1 MNNMTQKFLKTVVL
15 VVVLMTSAQA
25 AATKVLGLHV
35 IDKNYLMV
43 HFRDGEVHYRDDGT
57 GPSAYLGHSFS
68 EGDDTLLVFGERLKA
83 DRAQQAALWRIS
95 SSDDKGFGIVRPQHV
110 WRKSKPMNTDH
121 TLTSELDHWLFLQLP
136 KSMKQGCTYTVTI
149 PKGIGT
155 DETSLSVCFD
165 IWNTR
170 SEAVHVNIIGYVPS
184 EKTHAADLYQW
195 LGDGGQRDYKA
206 FEGRKVFL
214 YDVDRQVKQDVGT
227 VKFWKPAAASEQ
239 EAGKKALI
247 GTDVWNID
255 FQGSVPG
262 RYRLVVEDVGCS
274 MDFDISPN
282 VYFEPYRY
290 SVRGYYYMRLGEP
303 KDPEHVWPIP
313 RQPQFIPDEDPKELT
328 VYKTDL
334 TPWSPEWRALRTDV
348 WDEPHFKKPEASIFW
363 KHRLPGNPVN
373 TVVRGGHSDAFD
385 WDRHLAHVSNI
396 YDMLLPFILSGGRLI
411 DDNLGIRESGNG
423 IPDLID
429 EARNEVDFF
438 LSIRDGEAYSQGVTN
453 PSSDWTVMYQAG
465 CTTMAAWAN
474 AANCAVLGEAFRLQR
489 NDSLQQYYTAEAIKA
504 FRFAEK
510 QENQQL
516 DDMQDVGSIQMRG
529 RDFRQLAAAFLYNL
543 TGEQQ
548 WEDIFAEESMIKT
561 PQSPLFSKGR
571 QGFFGI
577 GVTNQFGA
585 RDVPFC
591 QLWAAAAYLTCPHHR
606 HHATLYDNLRSSIN
620 AQAESYN
627 ISHMTER
634 PSRRSANDSRWQV
647 SQNLQLVMLAH
658 YMADNDA
665 RKHELEHVMFTEA
678 GWAMGRNPGNI
689 VEMTG
694 LGERHITDC
703 YTTGRNDGAPECHPG
718 QTPFNGT
725 ETWSPGHNGGDAQ
738 VILKYCYPAWADGG
752 WPRQESYFNQRY
764 FWVNGEFTPRETMR
778 GKMALLGY
786 LNAIAQQQKPILVLY
801 ENDVHC
807 AIDGYARLAGMREVL
822 ASGDSLSVALVS
834 CGDFLQGGV
843 AGSISK
849 GQYIVDILRH
859 MNYDAI
865 GLGNHEFDYGVPRMN
880 ELLSQV
886 KAPVVCAN
894 FFEAGSPIPFFA
906 PYVIRQYGGRRVGFV
921 GVVTS
926 EAMRAEAYSFYDDN
940 GHLLYDLKPMDVAR
954 IVQQAVDEARS
965 EGADIV
971 VLISHLGEEPIPN
984 HLNSHD
990 VVSRTRGI
998 DVVLDGH
1005 SHSAIEQSEV
1015 PNLDGR
1021 MVPVSQT
1028 GTQFQNIGK
1037 LLITPDGKCTT
1048 GLIPIK
1054 DAIYRQ
1060 PRVKAVTDSINAL
1073 MKQVTEREICR
1084 SDFDLSIYEADGK
1097 TRRVRMAE
1105 TNIGDLVADAFRTVM
1120 KTDIGLQ
1127 NGGGIRNSIAKG
1139 AITYGRVLDALP
1151 FGNLLISLEA
1161 TGQQIVDMLQ
1171 KCATYDVEDGSFPQ
1185 VSGLQF
1191 KIHQTANGRSVS
1203 DVAVL
1208 DAAAGQYQPIDLSRR
1223 YSIATTE
1230 YTVKGGFYDTLK
1242 SCRVLTATSQNY
1254 CDCLVDFLRTFNG
1267 GKLPEIYAKPQNRIT
1282 LIKE

>member
-1 MNNMTQKFLKTVVL
+1 MKQKLFTTAVLITVM
-15 VVVLMTSAQA
+15 LMPLPSSAA
-25 AATKVLGLHV
+25 KVLGLKV

-43 HFRDGEVHYRDDGT
+43 HCRDGEVHYRDDGT
-57 GPSAYLGHSFS
+57 GPSAYLGHSFA
-68 EGDDTLLVFGERLKA
+68 EGDDTLLVFGERLKT
-83 DRAQQAALWRIS
+83 DRAQQSALWKIS
-95 SSDDKGFGIVRPQHV
+95 SSDDKAFGTVRPQHV
-110 WRKSKPMNTDH
+110 WRKSKPMNFDH

-136 KSMKQGCTYTVTI
+136 KAMKQGCTYTVTI
-149 PKGIGT
+149 PKGIGI
-155 DETSLSVCFD
+155 DETTSLSICFD
-165 IWNTR
+165 IWNAQ
-170 SEAVHVNIIGYVPS
+170 SEAVHVNILGYVPS
-184 EKTHAADLYQW
+184 EQTHAADLYQW
-195 LGDGGQRDYKA
+195 LGDGGQRDYKT
-206 FEGRKVFL
+206 FEGRQVYL
-214 YDVDRQVKQDVGT
+214 YDVNNKTKTNAGT
-227 VKFWKPAAASEQ
+227 VKFWKPASAFEQ
-239 EAGKKALI
+239 EAGKKNLI
-247 GTDVWNID
+247 GSDVWNID
-255 FQGSVPG
+255 FKTVAPG

-282 VYFEPYRY
+282 VYYEPYRF

-303 KDPEHVWPIP
+303 KNPEHVWPVP

-334 TPWSPEWRALRTDV
+334 TPWSKEWRDLHTDV
-348 WDEPHFKKPEASIFW
+348 WDEPHFKKAEASIFW

-373 TVVRGGHSDAFD
+373 TIVRGGHSDAFD

-396 YDMLLPFILSGGRLI
+396 YDMLLPFILSDGRLV

-453 PSSDWTVMYQAG
+453 PSNDWTVMFQAG

-474 AANCAVLGEAFRLQR
+474 AANCAVLGEAFRLQH
-489 NDSLQQYYTAEAIKA
+489 NDSLRQYYTTEAIKA

-516 DDMQDVGSIQMRG
+516 DDLQDVGSMQMRG

-543 TGEQQ
+543 TSEQE
-548 WEDIFAEESMIKT
+548 WETVFAEESMIKT
-561 PQSPLFSKGR
+561 PASPLFSRGR
-571 QGFFGI
+571 QGFFGV
-577 GVTNQFGA
+577 GVTNQYGA
-585 RDVPFC
+585 REVPFC
-591 QLWAAAAYLTCPHHR
+591 QLWAAVAYLTCPHPR
-606 HHATLYDNLRSSIN
+606 HHATLYDNLRASIN

-627 ISHMTER
+627 ISHMAER

-647 SQNLQLVMLAH
+647 SQNLQLVMMAH
-658 YMADNDA
+658 YMADDV
-665 RKHELEHVMFTEA
+665 RKRELEHVMFTEA
-678 GWAMGRNPGNI
+678 GWALGRNPGNI

-738 VILKYCYPAWADGG
+738 VILKYCYPAWDNG

-786 LNAIAQQQKPILVLY
+786 LNAIGQQQKPIVVLY
-801 ENDVHC
+801 ENDMHC
-807 AIDGYARLAGMREVL
+807 AIDNYARLAGMRETI
-822 ASGDSLSVALVS
+822 ASGDSLAVALVS
-834 CGDFLQGGV
+834 CGDYLQGGV

-880 ELLSQV
+880 ELLSQLPF
-886 KAPVVCAN
+886 PVVCAN
-894 FFEAGSPIPFFA
+894 FFEAGSPVPFYA
-906 PYVIRQYGGRRVGFV
+906 PYIIRQLGGRRVAFIGA
-921 GVVTS
+921 VTG
-926 EAMRAEAYSFYDDN
+926 EAMRSEAYSFYNDN
-940 GHLLYDLKPMDVAR
+940 GHLLYDLKPMEVSR
-954 IVQQAVDEARS
+954 IVQQSVNEVRS
-965 EGADIV
+965 QGADIV
-971 VLISHLGEEPIPN
+971 VLISHLGEQPVAN
-984 HLNSHD
+984 TVNSHEL
-990 VVSRTRGI
+990 VARTRGI

-1005 SHSAIEQSEV
+1005 SHSTIECSEA

-1021 MVPVSQT
+1021 MIPVSQT
-1028 GTQFQNIGK
+1028 GTQLQNIGK
-1037 LLITPDGKCTT
+1037 LTITPEGKCITQ
-1048 GLIPIK
+1048 LIPLS
-1054 DAIYRQ
+1054 DAVYQQ
-1060 PRVKAVTDSINAL
+1060 PHVKAVTDSVKAL
-1073 MKQVTEREICR
+1073 MKQVTDRELCR
-1084 SDFDLSIYEADGK
+1084 SDFDLSIFEADGK
-1097 TRRVRMAE
+1097 TRLVRSGEA
-1105 TNIGDLVADAFRTVM
+1105 NIGDLVADAFRAIL

-1139 AITYGRVLDALP
+1139 TITYGKVLDALP
-1151 FGNLLISLEA
+1151 FGNLMITLEA

-1171 KCATYDVEDGSFPQ
+1171 KCATYTVEDGSFPQ

-1191 KIHQTANGRSVS
+1191 KITDRSGTRSVS
-1203 DVAVL
+1203 DVCVL
-1208 DAAAGQYQPIDLSRR
+1208 NGATGQFQPIDLTRC
-1223 YSIATTE
+1223 YTIATTE
-1230 YTVKGGFYDTLK
+1230 YTIKGGFYDTMKAARL
-1242 SCRVLTATSQNY
+1242 LNTSTKDY
-1254 CDCLVDFLRTFNG
+1254 CDCLVEFLSSFNG
-1267 GKLPEIYAKPQNRIT
+1267 TIPPAYAKPQGRLT
-1282 LIKE
+1282 FVKE